1 MVPKGTLEPFPV
13 EFSDKEQ
20 DGEHTTEPVV
30 RDKGPYIQ
38 LALCS
43 STLQSARPSSAASF
57 GDGGHPA
64 TSEDDDNLG
73 YFDDDDYKPARSAS
87 AALTSKD
94 PLHTR
99 SRAAAS
105 SGNGANADETNAAEA
120 DAAEAE
126 AEESAVDIDT
136 MRKIRECTSSC
147 AIDSF

>member
-1 MVPKGTLEPFPV
+1 MH
-13 EFSDKEQ
+13 FSDEEQ
-20 DGEHTTEPVV
+20 NDEHTTEPAV

-38 LALCS
+38 LAVCS

-57 GDGGHPA
+57 GDGSYPA

-73 YFDDDDYKPARSAS
+73 YADDDDYKPTRSAS
-87 AALTSKD
+87 AAPTSED

-105 SGNGANADETNAAEA
+105 SGDGANADETNAAEA
-120 DAAEAE
+120 DAAEAD
-126 AEESAVDIDT
+126 AEESAVDIDA

-147 AIDSF
+147 ATDSF